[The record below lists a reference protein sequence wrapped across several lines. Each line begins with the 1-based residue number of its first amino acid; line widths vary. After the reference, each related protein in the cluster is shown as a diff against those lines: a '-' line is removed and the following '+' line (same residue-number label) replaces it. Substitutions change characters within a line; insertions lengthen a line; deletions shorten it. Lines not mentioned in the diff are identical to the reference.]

1 MLLTLYGWQFR
12 KTFDIL
18 GHSLIKNV
26 LARRSESPVPSLPLL
41 TKIEL
46 LLMYAADPL
55 APDAQGCTSLAVICE
70 NIHTVSLRSVLTG
83 APCRRER
90 CA

>member
-1 MLLTLYGWQFR
+1 MTKRPMLLTLYGWQFR

-41 TKIEL
+41 TMIVKIQ
-46 LLMYAADPL
+46 PL
-55 APDAQGCTSLAVICE
+55 EVP
-70 NIHTVSLRSVLTG
+70 
-83 APCRRER
+83 
-90 CA
+90 